1 MKIGIL
7 GAGVT
12 GLSAARLLKEHFEV
26 EILERKDVCG
36 GIARTRDV
44 DGVAYHV
51 VGGHCFNSKYPEVLD
66 FVFNKVLRR
75 EEWNEIKRVSKIRF
89 GTEEYLYPI
98 EFSVKQIYRDNPALG
113 IDIAKDFL
121 SAQDDGDYENLAD
134 WFIKKFGKS
143 LAELYFIPYN
153 QKIWGINPAQMDPS
167 WVKDKLPIP
176 DKYSFFDALLSDKED
191 NMPHARF
198 FYPKSNNQNTFLE
211 ALAEGCSIKHGVDVH
226 AIKYSLKNKKWV
238 VNGEH
243 EYDLLINTLPIDLL
257 PTFIEGVPE
266 KVLKAS
272 KLLKYNSIS
281 NILWRTK
288 PTDKTWT
295 YLPETDYPYH
305 RYIHIGSY
313 HRPVSSYSI
322 SESVGDHSYSELI
335 KRSHDSFLLEPIS
348 YNHSEHAYVVFD
360 ENYHSTVPYIL
371 DYLSSIG
378 IYSIGRFGEWQ
389 YFNMDVCIKRSMDLA
404 KQIISNGY

>member
-26 EILERKDVCG
+26 EVLERKDVCG
-36 GIARTRDV
+36 GIARTRDI
-44 DGVAYHV
+44 DGIAYHV

-66 FVFNKVLRR
+66 FVFNRVLHR

-89 GTEEYLYPI
+89 GTNEYLYPI
-98 EFSVKQIYRDNPALG
+98 EFSVKQIYRDNPELGLG
-113 IDIAKDFL
+113 ITKDFL
-121 SAQDDGDYENLAD
+121 SAQDDGDYGNLAD

-153 QKIWGINPAQMDPS
+153 HKIWGVNPAQMDPS

-176 DKYSFFDALLSDKED
+176 DKYSFFEALLSDKED

-198 FYPKSNNQNTFLE
+198 FYPKSNNQNTFID
-211 ALAEGCSIKHGVDVH
+211 ALAEDCNIKYGVNVHSIK
-226 AIKYSLKNKKWV
+226 YNSRTKKWV
-238 VNGEH
+238 IDGEH
-243 EYDLLINTLPIDLL
+243 EYDVLINTLPLDQLPFFIDG
-257 PTFIEGVPE
+257 TPE
-266 KVLKAS
+266 KVLRAS
-272 KLLKYNSIS
+272 KLLKYNSIT
-281 NILWRTK
+281 NILWRTM
-288 PTDKTWT
+288 PTEKTWT
-295 YLPETDYPYH
+295 YLPESTYPYH

-313 HRPVSSYSI
+313 HRPISNYSI
-322 SESVGDHSYSELI
+322 SESVGNHSYSELVE
-335 KRSHDSFLLEPIS
+335 KTHDPFLLEPLS

-360 ENYHSTVPYIL
+360 ENYHSAVPYIL

-389 YFNMDVCIKRSMDLA
+389 YYNMDVCIKRSMDLA
-404 KQIISNGY
+404 KHIISNGH